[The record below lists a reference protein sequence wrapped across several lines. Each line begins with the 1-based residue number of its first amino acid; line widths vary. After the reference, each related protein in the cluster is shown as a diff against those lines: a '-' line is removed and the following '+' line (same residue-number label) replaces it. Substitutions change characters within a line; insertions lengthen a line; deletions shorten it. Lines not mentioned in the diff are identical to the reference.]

1 MSKPIYGE
9 SAEKIDCLPDSTQV
23 TGLVA
28 QANFLLES
36 LTGTNKATTLA
47 QLDNVRHQLMYIA
60 GIGTQFQP
68 YQIGSGARSRGT
80 AKDVALKG
88 GMLEVMSANDR
99 AARAASEVVR
109 ADRPKDGAVQ

>member
-9 SAEKIDCLPDSTQV
+9 SAERVDCLPDSTQV

-36 LTGTNKATTLA
+36 LTGTNKASTLS

-60 GIGTQFQP
+60 GIGTQFVP

-80 AKDVALKG
+80 AKTVALKDG
-88 GMLEVMSANDR
+88 TLEVMSKNER
-99 AARAASEVVR
+99 SAR
-109 ADRPKDGAVQ
+109 GTN